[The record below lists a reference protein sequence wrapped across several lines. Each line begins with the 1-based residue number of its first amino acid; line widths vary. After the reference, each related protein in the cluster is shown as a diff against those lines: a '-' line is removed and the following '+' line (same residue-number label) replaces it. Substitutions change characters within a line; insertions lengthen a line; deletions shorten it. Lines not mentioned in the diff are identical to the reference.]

1 MGNYYVPPLDRLVE
15 KFESLP
21 GIGHKSAQRLA
32 YTVLDM
38 SRE

>member
-21 GIGHKSAQRLA
+21 GIGQIGRAH
-32 YTVLDM
+32 V
-38 SRE
+38 